1 MDGRNPID
9 ALKGTGSSPHES
21 LFFQFR
27 KYSAVRQGSYKLLRT
42 SPEKPFMLFDLMKDV
57 GETRDIRSENPQI
70 AARMEGRFEAWR
82 RETAA
87 N

>member
-1 MDGRNPID
+1 
-9 ALKGTGSSPHES
+9 
-21 LFFQFR
+21 
-27 KYSAVRQGSYKLLRT
+27 
-42 SPEKPFMLFDLMKDV
+42 MLFDLMKDV

-82 RETAA
+82 LETAA